1 MKAIATYGWLAAVAV
16 ACWAMNP
23 AELPADDAE
32 AAPDAKGVEFFEK
45 HIRPVLTQQCYKCHS
60 QGSTKLKGEL
70 LLDTRDGSRM
80 GGETGP
86 AVVPGNLDES
96 LLISALKHEQFEMPP
111 GNKLPDDVI
120 AKFEQW
126 IEMGAP
132 DPRDG
137 KAVIVGKRDINIE
150 EGRKFWAFQL
160 PKKAAPPAVK
170 QNDWPRDDVDRF
182 VLAKL
187 EEQSLS
193 PVADATPRE
202 LVRRLYFDILGL
214 PPTVEEMEKW
224 TARLTAPQREARGGG
239 ELPAARNALPV
250 GSGLNEE
257 ALAQFVDE
265 LLASPRF
272 GERWGRHWLDVA
284 RYADSNGNVDNTPFE
299 QAWRYRNWVVDALN
313 ADMPYDQFITEQ
325 LAGDLLPYDSPQQRN
340 AKLIATGFLAI
351 GSKPR
356 PQNNPN
362 YAMDVV
368 AEQIEVTT
376 TGMLGLTVA
385 CARCH
390 DHKFDPIPTSEY
402 YAMAG
407 IFTSSRTLFGSQD
420 NKVNDKKNKKASAGG
435 LISLL
440 ADGDAAKGKLAEL
453 AQQKQRLESRK
464 GEIVAE
470 LGRLGASVA
479 PEAKGKNKNQQVK
492 QQQKAI
498 AQQLKKLQGRL
509 DKVTAAGDKRKIER
523 VKSEIAKL
531 EQEQRESKG
540 QVDRSKVTDKDRVN
554 ELRDEL
560 AKIEAD
566 LAENNSQSGGDQQAM
581 GVLEGRA
588 GDCAIC
594 LAGESTDR
602 GPMVPRGTISVA
614 TIGEPLTINSSD
626 SGRLQLAEWIASE
639 KNPLTARVM
648 VNRIWQHLLGRGLV
662 KSVDNFGQLGERP
675 THPEL
680 LDHLA
685 VQFMEEGWSVKQM
698 IRHIVLT
705 RTYQMSSTHD
715 AASYEKDPG
724 NVWLWRMSPQR
735 LDAES
740 FRDTILAFSG
750 KLDLNRPERT
760 FTIEPQGKRI
770 VPKAE
775 ESNYRSVYLSIVR
788 NGEPEALTLFDFA
801 DPSIVVG
808 HREETTVPSQSL
820 YLLNSPFVQQNARA
834 AAERLLRD
842 QESTMSDA
850 ERVEQVYL
858 AAFGRR
864 PTDEQRERALA
875 YVSTAVGEG
884 REKNEARQLTAW
896 TRLCQSLI
904 AAAEFR
910 YID

>member
-1 MKAIATYGWLAAVAV
+1 
-16 ACWAMNP
+16 
-23 AELPADDAE
+23 
-32 AAPDAKGVEFFEK
+32 
-45 HIRPVLTQQCYKCHS
+45 
-60 QGSTKLKGEL
+60 
-70 LLDTRDGSRM
+70 
-80 GGETGP
+80 
-86 AVVPGNLDES
+86 
-96 LLISALKHEQFEMPP
+96 MPP

-137 KAVIVGKRDINIE
+137 KAVIVGKRYINIE
-150 EGRKFWAFQL
+150 EGRKFWAFQ
-160 PKKAAPPAVK
+160 PPQKAAPPAVK
-170 QNDWPRDDVDRF
+170 NAAWPRGDIDRF

-193 PVADATPRE
+193 PVADASPRE
-202 LVRRLYFDILGL
+202 LVRRLYFDIIGL
-214 PPTVEEMEKW
+214 PPSAHEIEKW
-224 TARLTAPQREARGGG
+224 TKRLSKDEGVDQ
-239 ELPAARNALPV
+239 AALEQ
-250 GSGLNEE
+250 L
-257 ALAQFVDE
+257 VDE
-265 LLASPRF
+265 LLTSPRF

-284 RYADSNGNVDNTPFE
+284 RYADSNGSVDNAPFE
-299 QAWRYRNWVVDALN
+299 QAWRYRNWVVDAYN
-313 ADMPYDQFITEQ
+313 ADMPYDRFITEQ
-325 LAGDLLPYDSPQQRN
+325 LAGDLLAYESPHQRN
-340 AKLIATGFLAI
+340 AQLIATGFLAI

-407 IFTSSRTLFGSQD
+407 IFTSSRTFFGEVSKGKD
-420 NKVNDKKNKKASAGG
+420 KNVNING

-440 ADGDAAKGKLAEL
+440 ADGDAAKEKLADL
-453 AQQKQRLESRK
+453 AKQGRRLESRK
-464 GEIVAE
+464 TEVVAE
-470 LGRLGASVA
+470 LEQLGASVA
-479 PEAKGKNKNQQVK
+479 PAAKGKNKNQQQK

-498 AQQLKKLQGRL
+498 TQQLKKLQGRL
-509 DKVTAAGDKRKIER
+509 AKVTADGDKKKIVR
-523 VKSEIAKL
+523 VTAEIAKL
-531 EQEQRESKG
+531 QQQKRENAVQVDESKA
-540 QVDRSKVTDKDRVN
+540 TDKDRVK

-560 AKIEAD
+560 TKIAAE
-566 LAENNSQSGGDQQAM
+566 LAENSAKTVGDQQAM

-602 GPMVPRGTISVA
+602 GPTVPRGTVSVA
-614 TIGEPLTINSSD
+614 TIGEPLTINSSN
-626 SGRLQLAEWIASE
+626 SGRLQLAEWIASQ

-648 VNRIWQHLLGRGLV
+648 ANRIWQHLLGRGLV
-662 KSVDNFGQLGERP
+662 KTVDNFGELGERP

-698 IRHIVLT
+698 IRSIVLT

-715 AASYEKDPG
+715 AASYERDPD

-750 KLDLNRPERT
+750 KLDLNRPQRT
-760 FTIEPQGKRI
+760 FTVQPQGKRE
-770 VPKAE
+770 VPKGE
-775 ESNYRSVYLSIVR
+775 DTNNRSIYLAIVR

-820 YLLNSPFVQQNARA
+820 YLLNSPFVMQNARA

-842 QESTMSDA
+842 KDATMSDA
-850 ERVEQVYL
+850 ERIEQAYL

-864 PTDEQRERALA
+864 PTDEQRERALTYIA
-875 YVSTAVGEG
+875 GAVGEG
-884 REKNEARQLTAW
+884 RENNEARQLTAW